1 MPEYHSTSMTK
12 VLIILG
18 IYACTAFVI
27 CEEFDLMNL
36 KFDLH
41 AWCIM
46 AFYRSLQ
53 IIGLWMIFL
62 FLIFQTLRILCT

>member
-1 MPEYHSTSMTK
+1 M
-12 VLIILG
+12 
-18 IYACTAFVI
+18 I

-46 AFYRSLQ
+46 AFYRPLQ

-62 FLIFQTLRILCT
+62 FLIFQTFENFMYLEQDSFRSIIYPETSCELNWYNV